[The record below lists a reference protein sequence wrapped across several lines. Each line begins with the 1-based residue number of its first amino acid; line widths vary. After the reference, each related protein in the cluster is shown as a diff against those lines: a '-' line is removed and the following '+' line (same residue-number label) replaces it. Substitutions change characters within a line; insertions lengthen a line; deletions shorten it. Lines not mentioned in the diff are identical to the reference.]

1 MTLCVDI
8 GNTSICLGVFEQ
20 GSLRFKARL
29 ASDCKKSADEYAVL
43 LAGIF
48 SMKGIDPSEI
58 SDAAMLS
65 VVPALTH
72 TLTRALAAFGTEPL
86 VIGSG
91 IKTGLNLRIE
101 SPELLG
107 ADIVADTVAA
117 LRLAKPPLI
126 VLDLGTATTIS
137 VVNSAGELTGCVI
150 APGVKLSL
158 EALSEKCALLP
169 EVPLSAPT
177 RTVGKNTA
185 EAINSG
191 AVLGTTLML
200 DGYIERIKRENQL
213 ETLTVIATG
222 GLAELILPLSEN
234 EMRYEPYLTLKGL
247 LFLSELNRSARAR
260 RAPQRF

>member
-8 GNTSICLGVFEQ
+8 GNTSICLGLFER
-20 GSLRFKARL
+20 GSLRFRARL

-48 SMKGIDPSEI
+48 SMKKIDPSEI

-72 TLTRALAAFGTEPL
+72 TLTRALAAFGVEPL
-86 VIGSG
+86 VVGSG

-117 LRLAKPPLI
+117 LRVAEPPLI

-137 VVNSAGELTGCVI
+137 VVNARGELTGCVI

-169 EVPLSAPT
+169 EVSLTPPS
-177 RTVGKNTA
+177 RTVGRNTS

-200 DGYIERIKRENQL
+200 DGYIDRIKRENGF
-213 ETLTVIATG
+213 EKMTIIATG

-234 EMRYEPYLTLKGL
+234 EIRFEPDLTLKGL
-247 LFLSELNRSARAR
+247 LFLSELNRTARAHR
-260 RAPQRF
+260 SGRQA